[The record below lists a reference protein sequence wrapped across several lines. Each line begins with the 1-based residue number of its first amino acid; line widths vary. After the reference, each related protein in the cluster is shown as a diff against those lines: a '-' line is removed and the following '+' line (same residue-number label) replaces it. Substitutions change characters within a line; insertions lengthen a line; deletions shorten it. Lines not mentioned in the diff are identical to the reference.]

1 MLFSK
6 YDVTVCCMKS
16 LQVDVSSH
24 RRVVDDTVI
33 KLQSSLTDTPT
44 FSHEMSS
51 SRNRYENLLAMTEVK
66 ILYVMTGMLQ
76 FIIRK
81 NSY

>member
-1 MLFSK
+1 VLFSK

-24 RRVVDDTVI
+24 RRVVDETVI
-33 KLQSSLTDTPT
+33 KLQSSLIDTPAL
-44 FSHEMSS
+44 SHLMSS
-51 SRNRYENLLAMTEVK
+51 SRNRYENLLAMTQVN

-76 FIIRK
+76 FIIRN
-81 NSY
+81 NS